1 MDVRFHYRSKSSTH
15 DLSQSGWMLIV
26 ILLGVAIMAI
36 MLEASLAQSAIGDIR
51 HDKEEELFHRGKQYE
66 RAISLYFRRFGSYPT
81 SLDQLENTNNIRFL
95 RRKYMD
101 PITGGEFKIIRFGQ
115 QHPKLRRNYAAPGVP
130 AGQIGTPIG
139 QPAVGQPAG
148 GNPQGLNTT
157 FSNSTPIS
165 DDVGPI
171 VGVRSKSEKES
182 MKEIKDKNHYK
193 DFEFWFDPTDLPPG
207 ARRGPG

>member
-1 MDVRFHYRSKSSTH
+1 MHVGFHYRRKDNTR

-66 RAISLYFRRFGSYPT
+66 RAISLYFQRFGNYPT

-95 RRKYMD
+95 RRKYLD

-115 QHPKLRRNYAAPGVP
+115 QHPKLRRNFAAPGTP
-130 AGQIGTPIG
+130 AAQVAQPIGTPASSIASSPTG
-139 QPAVGQPAG
+139 QK
-148 GNPQGLNTT
+148 
-157 FSNSTPIS
+157 SDSPIS

-182 MKEIKDKNHYK
+182 MKEIQDKNHYK
-193 DFEFWFDPTDLPPG
+193 DFEFWFDPTDVPPG

>member
-1 MDVRFHYRSKSSTH
+1 MDVRFHYRRKNSTRN
-15 DLSQSGWMLIV
+15 LAQSGWMLIV

-66 RAISLYFRRFGSYPT
+66 RAISLYFRRFGNYPT

-95 RRKYMD
+95 RRKYKD

-115 QHPKLRRNYAAPGVP
+115 QHPKLRRNFAAPGTP

-139 QPAVGQPAG
+139 QPAG
-148 GNPQGLNTT
+148 GNPTGTNNT

-182 MKEIKDKNHYK
+182 MKEIQDKNHYK

-207 ARRGPG
+207 GRRGGGL